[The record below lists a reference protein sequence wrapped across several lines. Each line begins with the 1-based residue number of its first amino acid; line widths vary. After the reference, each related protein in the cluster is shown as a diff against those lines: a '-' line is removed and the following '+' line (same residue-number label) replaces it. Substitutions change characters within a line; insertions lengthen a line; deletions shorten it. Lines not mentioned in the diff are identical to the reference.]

1 VDRAREQRH
10 EPEAQQ
16 RAAALAR
23 RREVRENLRTKDP
36 RAASDA
42 GARARASWRVGPA
55 AGQEGRTS
63 MQAGY
68 SRASGASASPPPAAS
83 GISTSSPTLESRMA
97 RARAP
102 LRERSASARQ
112 SAPLAAL
119 PPSTLPSIPARHASP
134 PCARGR
140 GTRV

>member
-1 VDRAREQRH
+1 VVGRRVGGGGHRRAVDRAREQRH

-42 GARARASWRVGPA
+42 GPRAPASWRVGPA
-55 AGQEGRTS
+55 AGLEGRTS
-63 MQAGY
+63 MQSGY

-83 GISTSSPTLESRMA
+83 GISSCE
-97 RARAP
+97 RA
-102 LRERSASARQ
+102 
-112 SAPLAAL
+112 AAC
-119 PPSTLPSIPARHASP
+119 PIST
-134 PCARGR
+134 G
-140 GTRV
+140 